1 MNTQLRIVGLVN
13 APVPLRHRPLDAVPA
28 GTYDSAQRLALQP
41 VGAVGTGVVTVEESL
56 RGRLAQLARAGDG
69 PTSIY
74 AYGLLVEALLDFAQF
89 PILPYN
95 QPAEDWF
102 QQLRPIR
109 IGTQDRKIA
118 ALALANQLILV
129 TRNRRDFTRV
139 PGLVLEDWSV

>member
-1 MNTQLRIVGLVN
+1 MLRYLFDTDHLTLFQRGHTT
-13 APVPLRHRPLDAVPA
+13 LR
-28 GTYDSAQRLALQP
+28 QRLALQP
-41 VGAVGTGVVTVEESL
+41 AGAVGIGVVTVEESL

-69 PTSIY
+69 PTRIY
-74 AYGLLVEALLDFAQF
+74 AYGLLVEALLDFACF

-95 QPAEDWF
+95 QPAEGWF

-139 PGLVLEDWSV
+139 LGLVLEDWSV